1 MRRPAII
8 LALILLSS
16 ALPAQVNKVEVKNSP
31 SGMRLVANGKD
42 FFIKGMNWDYF
53 PIGTNYSYILWQ
65 QPEDVIKAALDYEMP
80 LLKNMGVNALRQYT
94 GIPAKWISYIYEKYG
109 IYTVINHSFGRYG
122 LTLNGNWVPNTD
134 YGSPLV
140 KELLFSEVRAMVN
153 EYKNTPGLLMY
164 LLGNENN
171 YGLFWEGAETENVP
185 TEEKKST
192 IGAKHLY
199 HLFNEA
205 AVEMKSMDLSH
216 PIAICN
222 GDLMFLDIIKTE
234 CKAVDVLGINIYRG
248 ISFTDAFDR
257 VKKEYG
263 KPVMFTEF
271 GADAFNET
279 TLSEDQASQAKYLLG
294 NWKEIYAN
302 AAGMGKAGNC
312 LGGFTFQFSDGWW
325 KTGQTKNLDVH
336 DRNASWSNGGYLD
349 DYKTGK
355 NNMNEEWFGICA
367 KGPTNTNGVYPLYP
381 RAAYYALKA
390 AHQYNPYSPK
400 RISLSKFFKSISI
413 PDAVL
418 KARGNPPVPKAVSY
432 GKPGLPDLKT
442 NLAARHAEDR
452 QMAMPESEASH
463 KSAHINS
470 FWQKEQAF

>member
-1 MRRPAII
+1 M
-8 LALILLSS
+8 
-16 ALPAQVNKVEVKNSP
+16 
-31 SGMRLVANGKD
+31 
-42 FFIKGMNWDYF
+42 
-53 PIGTNYSYILWQ
+53 
-65 QPEDVIKAALDYEMP
+65 
-80 LLKNMGVNALRQYT
+80 
-94 GIPAKWISYIYEKYG
+94 
-109 IYTVINHSFGRYG
+109 
-122 LTLNGNWVPNTD
+122 
-134 YGSPLV
+134 
-140 KELLFSEVRAMVN
+140 
-153 EYKNTPGLLMY
+153 
-164 LLGNENN
+164 
-171 YGLFWEGAETENVP
+171 P

-205 AVEMKSMDLSH
+205 AVEMKSIDLSH

-248 ISFTDAFDR
+248 ISFTDAFER

-279 TLSEDQASQAKYLLG
+279 TLSEDQSSQAKYLLG

-400 RISLSKFFKSISI
+400 RISLNKFFKSISI

-432 GKPGLPDLKT
+432 SKPGLPDLKT

-452 QMAMPESEASH
+452 QMAMPESEASYIT
-463 KSAHINS
+463 AHINS